1 MVGRHNVPDNL
12 NELSIGKLMELSS
25 LPTDDESIYSMCE
38 IIFGMGRKEVD
49 RARAVDVVMFCGW
62 LQGEVEK
69 ISKLFAKA
77 KGTPTEREKKAGI
90 DKLSFGLF
98 GLLDWYA
105 LRMGITNHDDV
116 LPVPWM
122 RVYKCLDMDEKKAL
136 FNKKLQEVI
145 SDEYRRK
152 NQRGVRK

>member
-1 MVGRHNVPDNL
+1 MA
-12 NELSIGKLMELSS
+12 
-25 LPTDDESIYSMCE
+25 
-38 IIFGMGRKEVD
+38 
-49 RARAVDVVMFCGW
+49 ARRSG
-62 LQGEVEK
+62 K